1 MNDKYPKVED
11 IKVEWTLIQ
20 KLIILIITLIII
32 GFLIYE
38 SRTKCISLT
47 KYLSVGGLYIDII
60 GVVIA
65 SLKTPYYGS
74 FYDGGQIEI
83 ERAKVEKKY
92 FQRGMSLIALGM
104 ILQTISTLLQ

>member
-1 MNDKYPKVED
+1 MNEGYPKIDD
-11 IKVEWTLIQ
+11 IKVELTAIH

-32 GFLIYE
+32 GFLIFE
-38 SRTKCISLT
+38 SWTKNISLT

-74 FYDGGQIEI
+74 FFDGGQIEI
-83 ERAKVEKKY
+83 ERQKIEHTY
-92 FQRGMSLIALGM
+92 FRKGMYLIALGM
-104 ILQTISTLLQ
+104 ILQAIGTLLQ